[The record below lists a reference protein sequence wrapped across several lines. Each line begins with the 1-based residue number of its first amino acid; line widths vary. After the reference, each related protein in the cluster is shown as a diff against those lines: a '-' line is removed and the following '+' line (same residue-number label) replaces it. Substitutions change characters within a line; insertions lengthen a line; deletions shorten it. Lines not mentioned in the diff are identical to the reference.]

1 MERGERRHTVV
12 RKLVAERTAGQLIL
26 RMPNTPRMPLRA
38 VLWDVDG
45 TIAETER
52 DGHRV
57 AFNRAFERHDLPW
70 RWSVAYYGELLAIAG
85 GRERALH
92 DMESRPDA
100 PPTPEARE
108 ALARALHVT
117 KNAEYAH
124 ILAQGEIVLRPG
136 VRDLMHECRARGLR
150 MGITTT
156 TSRDNIDA
164 LLGRQLS
171 PDWRD
176 WFEVVLAGEDVSR
189 KKPDPEVYERALQL
203 MGLAPHEA
211 VALED
216 SPAGVAAA
224 RGAHIPVVVARSVY
238 FTDVPLEGAL
248 AIGPSLGARDDW
260 SPSLAPNA
268 GRSGVGVDDLVTW
281 LDVRG

>member
-1 MERGERRHTVV
+1 MSNNA
-12 RKLVAERTAGQLIL
+12 LL
-26 RMPNTPRMPLRA
+26 PLRA

-57 AFNRAFERHDLPW
+57 AFNRAFERHGIPW
-70 RWSVAYYGELLAIAG
+70 RWSVEHYGELLAIAG

-100 PPTPEARE
+100 PATAGERE
-108 ALARALHVT
+108 ALARALHAT
-117 KNAEYAH
+117 KNAEYAR
-124 ILAQGEIVLRPG
+124 ILALGEIVLRPG
-136 VRDLMHECRARGLR
+136 VRELMEECRTRGLR

-156 TSRDNIDA
+156 TSRENIDA
-164 LLGRQLS
+164 LLSRQLS
-171 PDWRD
+171 PEWRSMFD
-176 WFEVVLAGEDVSR
+176 VVLAGEDVSR
-189 KKPDPEVYERALQL
+189 KKPDPEVYARALQL
-203 MGLAPHEA
+203 MDLAPQDA

-238 FTDVPLEGAL
+238 FTNVPLDGAL
-248 AIGPSLGARDDW
+248 AIGPSLGAREGW
-260 SPSLAPNA
+260 SPPMCAEVPRA
-268 GRSGVGVDDLVTW
+268 GVGVDDLVTW
-281 LDVRG
+281 LRLGA